1 MPESTETS
9 AEFPAGA
16 FADFSRR
23 NVPLG
28 RDRGMPKSCLVRG
41 TALSLHAK
49 LIINISQPSFVIAYP
64 ALSPPPPPSSAAR
77 NREMTSKAPAR
88 TDSLLYSHALNKN
101 TDQLDVTIRIPPA
114 RKVGYARVSTQEQNL
129 ELQVKALR
137 QAGCDQLFT
146 DHGISGSAFSRPGLD
161 AALAQL
167 RPGDSL
173 VVWRLDRLGR
183 SLGKLVDLVTHLG
196 NRKIQFLSLN
206 EAINTN
212 SPSGTLVFHLMAAMA
227 QFERALISERTRA
240 GINAARQRGVTLG
253 RKQALTPD
261 QRQEALSLLDNHP
274 INEVAKRYN
283 VHPRTLQRLRQQ
295 HDLR

>member
-1 MPESTETS
+1 
-9 AEFPAGA
+9 
-16 FADFSRR
+16 
-23 NVPLG
+23 
-28 RDRGMPKSCLVRG
+28 
-41 TALSLHAK
+41 
-49 LIINISQPSFVIAYP
+49 
-64 ALSPPPPPSSAAR
+64 
-77 NREMTSKAPAR
+77 MTSKAPAR